1 MEASAVSRLRDYI
14 NNKSI
19 YDCSIYHID
28 GMYMW
33 KGCCDSFKKR
43 DNSENYWNVEMI
55 LPVTDYTLWWMNQ
68 WITIFPEIEKRIAFE
83 DNIIV
88 LLPNTDETFHKHH
101 FVWTLMRMCY
111 FNNLGYKVYNAKQKN
126 FLETLRFFLII
137 GKRNNNRFITES
149 TYFNP
154 NIEKA
159 RNIFNKGQF
168 HKMWNVFSGNIYIGD
183 DLSFLKGVNGL
194 EKRIKKTNQYLSI
207 IDELTN
213 KDLVGSNIY
222 KYKGDKILL
231 SFYDGET
238 FSCSDRN
245 YNHIKIQEK
254 YISLLTPANTYVF

>member
-1 MEASAVSRLRDYI
+1 MEAPTVAQLRNYI
-14 NNKSI
+14 NNKSTFDLSV
-19 YDCSIYHID
+19 YRID
-28 GMYMW
+28 KLYEW
-33 KGCCDSFKKR
+33 KGCCDPFKVQTR
-43 DNSENYWNVEMI
+43 QENYWNVEMI

-88 LLPNTDETFHKHH
+88 LLPNTDKTFHKHH

-126 FLETLRFFLII
+126 FLETLRFFLFI
-137 GKRNNNRFITES
+137 GKRNENRFITES
-149 TYFNP
+149 NYFNP

-168 HKMWNVFSGNIYIGD
+168 LRMWNVFSGNISIGYD
-183 DLSFLKGVNGL
+183 RSFLKGVKGL

-222 KYKGDKILL
+222 NYKSEKILL

-245 YNHIKIQEK
+245 YNSIEIQEK
-254 YISLLTPANTYVF
+254 DIALLTPANTYVF

>member
-1 MEASAVSRLRDYI
+1 MEAPTVAQLRNYI
-14 NNKSI
+14 NNKSTFDLSV
-19 YDCSIYHID
+19 YRID
-28 GMYMW
+28 KLYEW
-33 KGCCDSFKKR
+33 KGCCDSFKVQTR
-43 DNSENYWNVEMI
+43 QENYWNVEMI

-88 LLPNTDETFHKHH
+88 LLPNTDKTFHKHH

-137 GKRNNNRFITES
+137 GKRNENRFITES
-149 TYFNP
+149 NYFNP

-168 HKMWNVFSGNIYIGD
+168 LRMWNVFSGNISIGD
-183 DLSFLKGVNGL
+183 DLSFLKGVKRL
-194 EKRIKKTNQYLSI
+194 EKRIEKINQYLSI

-222 KYKGDKILL
+222 NYKSEKILL

-245 YNHIKIQEK
+245 YNSIEIQEK
-254 YISLLTPANTYVF
+254 DIALLTPANTYVF